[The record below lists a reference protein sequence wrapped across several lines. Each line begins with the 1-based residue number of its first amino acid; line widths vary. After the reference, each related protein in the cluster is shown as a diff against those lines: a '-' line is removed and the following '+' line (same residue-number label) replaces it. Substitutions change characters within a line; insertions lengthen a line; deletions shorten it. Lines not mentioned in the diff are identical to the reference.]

1 MSAETNMR
9 GLVAVAILI
18 FVLSI
23 IAVIVPST
31 GDDIG
36 ATNAVPDEAYA
47 TGTLTFTGNAAD
59 AENVTITIDETGYIF
74 EINSTGTITS
84 GNIGVDVATLDNA
97 TVAAALDA
105 AIDANT
111 STSAVLTATSTVDTV
126 VLTADVAGTTANGYG
141 TTEAVTNAT
150 WGSSTMTGG
159 VDGSDWNANYNT
171 DLTTGADIWSDNIS
185 TISSAA
191 GIVIVAVIIGVIMG
205 LSSKKKD

>member
-31 GDDIG
+31 GDDIQT
-36 ATNAVPDEAYA
+36 TNPV
-47 TGTLTFTGNAAD
+47 AAGSEWD
-59 AENVTITIDETGYIF
+59 TSNVT
-74 EINSTGTITS
+74 
-84 GNIGVDVATLDNA
+84 
-97 TVAAALDA
+97 
-105 AIDANT
+105 
-111 STSAVLTATSTVDTV
+111 
-126 VLTADVAGTTANGYG
+126 
-141 TTEAVTNAT
+141 
-150 WGSSTMTGG
+150 
-159 VDGSDWNANYNT
+159 
-171 DLTTGADIWSDNIS
+171 TTGADIWSDNIS